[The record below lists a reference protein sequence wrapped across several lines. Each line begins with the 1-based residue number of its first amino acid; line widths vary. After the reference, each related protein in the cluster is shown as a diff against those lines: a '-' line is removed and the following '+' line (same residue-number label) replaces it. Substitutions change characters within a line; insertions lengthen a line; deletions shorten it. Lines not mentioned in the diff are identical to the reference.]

1 MEKIIVPVD
10 FSEHSEYALQT
21 AAKLAKRYQAELLV
35 LHMLEMPE
43 MVLTSTGKKQNEKAG
58 FLLRLT
64 EQKFEKLLDKDFLFG
79 LKVTPI
85 IKHFKMF
92 SEVNDVAIENGAD
105 LIVMGT
111 QGASGFKEMFM
122 GSNTERV
129 IRYAEIPVLAVKKEV
144 VDVSFEVITFA
155 CDFSEECIPAY
166 LKALVLFESMNSKM
180 YLVYV
185 NLPNDKFKSSVE
197 IEKRVADFF
206 IKACGNLRRMKDVH
220 YVSHYSVEEGVLN
233 FSNKIGADL
242 IALPTHGKKGLAHF
256 FEGSVGEDVAN
267 HATLPVMT
275 FKI

>member
-10 FSEHSEYALQT
+10 FSEHSEHALQT
-21 AAKLAKRYQAELLV
+21 AAKLAKKYQAELLV

-64 EQKFEKLLDKDFLFG
+64 EQKFAKLLDVGFLIG

-92 SEVNDVAIENGAD
+92 SEVNDVAKENGAD

-111 QGASGFKEMFM
+111 QGASGFKEMFV

-129 IRYAEIPVLAVKKEV
+129 IRYAEIPVLAVKKKV
-144 VDVSFEVITFA
+144 MDVSFEVVAFA
-155 CDFSEECIPAY
+155 CDFSEACIPAY
-166 LKALVLFESMNSKM
+166 LKAVKLFEKMNSKM

-197 IEKRVADFF
+197 MEKQVAEFLM
-206 IKACGNLRRMKDVH
+206 KACGNLQPMKNVH
-220 YVSHYSVEEGVLN
+220 YTSDYSVEAGVLS